1 MVVAGCRDV
10 LLRSSGCGLVIV
22 ASPGEH
28 RRPRDIEGTHP
39 GRCSCVRNVETP
51 SGSARRDGTGGG
63 LTVRDADLPGGRRM
77 TKKRMPAAETQRET
91 ETR

>member
-51 SGSARRDGTGGG
+51 SGSAPSVRDG
-63 LTVRDADLPGGRRM
+63 RWADREGR
-77 TKKRMPAAETQRET
+77 
-91 ETR
+91 